1 MTTIAS
7 AAAEIDRLTAENS
20 ALRDEL
26 EALQH
31 TDVGEVAAHRDELFH
46 ERNQLLGRVRAL
58 ESEVTGLGGGRR

>member
-31 TDVGEVAAHRDELFH
+31 TDVGEAAAHNQELWA
-46 ERNQLLGRVRAL
+46 ENQRLKADI
-58 ESEVTGLGGGRR
+58 RRFEK